1 MKNSQKLFS
10 ISCYQKKNFCV
21 CIYIMV
27 DISAETWIN
36 AEVSVIYVH
45 ENDNA
50 NKALLK
56 ILYSLTLQK
65 DGTIKM
71 FMTSLIKKL
80 KEFSWLKT

>member
-1 MKNSQKLFS
+1 
-10 ISCYQKKNFCV
+10 
-21 CIYIMV
+21 MV

-80 KEFSWLKT
+80 KKFSWLKTRTGSQNNKSENIK